1 MCVLCIVCVAPPSV
15 MEVSC
20 VSDVSGLSRSSPWA
34 TRSVVA
40 SPLALLPST
49 TTPDD
54 PPPYPWPPAFPAC
67 GCSCGAV
74 VYVCDEF
81 RDSSSDVW
89 SLCGVLCG
97 VCDCGRIHDSFGLF
111 LGSRLST
118 YLDLCLTFAFGSV
131 C

>member
-40 SPLALLPST
+40 SPLAPLPST

-54 PPPYPWPPAFPAC
+54 PPPLTLGLPR
-67 GCSCGAV
+67 SLLVVVAV
-74 VYVCDEF
+74 RRLCMYAM
-81 RDSSSDVW
+81 SSGIVR
-89 SLCGVLCG
+89 LM
-97 VCDCGRIHDSFGLF
+97 CGRCGGFSVEFAIVGGFMTLLGCFWGL
-111 LGSRLST
+111 G
-118 YLDLCLTFAFGSV
+118 CLRIWICV
-131 C
+131 